1 MEKKE
6 FKIEDHTPEDAL
18 TLLGNYA
25 MSARIEGTLGE
36 SQHIIAALQAAHK
49 TIAMILEGN
58 KTITEDKFLPE
69 SEK

>member
-18 TLLGNYA
+18 TLLVNYA

-36 SQHIIAALQAAHK
+36 SQAVIAALQA
-49 TIAMILEGN
+49 TYN
-58 KTITEDKFLPE
+58 TITTVISAKSDEGE
-69 SEK
+69 Q